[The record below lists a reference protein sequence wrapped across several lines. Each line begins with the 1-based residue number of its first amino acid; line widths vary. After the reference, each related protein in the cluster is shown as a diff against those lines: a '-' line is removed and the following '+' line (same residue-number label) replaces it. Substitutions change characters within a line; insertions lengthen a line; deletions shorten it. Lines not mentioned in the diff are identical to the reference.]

1 VIFERLLMNRLTRRD
16 LLLLAALTLAWGLNW
31 PAMKVGVAEFP
42 PMLFRTLVL
51 GGGVMVLLVFMR
63 ATGVSLAVPRRDWGL
78 VLWLALPNVIIWHVV
93 SVLALRML
101 PSGRAAILGYTM
113 PVWAVLIGLLL
124 YAERPRRAHWW
135 GVAAALAGTLLLL
148 SSEFTQLAGSPLGTL
163 LMLLAAAAWGWG
175 THLMRRHL
183 THLPTLT
190 LGFWMLAAAIPV
202 VLAATLL
209 FEIPQWRAP
218 LALEW
223 ASILYN
229 IFIAIA
235 FCHIVWF
242 GLARTLPPAAS
253 GLSVM
258 MIPVLGVFSSMWL
271 LGEQPH
277 WQDYAALALIL
288 VALATVLLPSKTV
301 P

>member
-1 VIFERLLMNRLTRRD
+1 VNRLSRRD
-16 LLLLAALTLAWGLNW
+16 LLLLAALTVAWGLNW
-31 PAMKVGVAEFP
+31 PAMKVGVAELP

-51 GGGVMVLLVFMR
+51 GGGVTVLFFFMR
-63 ATGVSLAVPRRDWGL
+63 ATGVPLTVPRRDWAL
-78 VLWLALPNVIIWHVV
+78 LLWLALPNVIVWHVL

-113 PVWAVLIGLLL
+113 PVWAVIIGLLL
-124 YAERPRRAHWW
+124 YGERPRRAHWW

-148 SSEFTQLAGSPLGTL
+148 SSEFTQLAGSPLGTG

-183 THLPTLT
+183 TQLPTLT
-190 LGFWMLAAAIPV
+190 LGFWMLASAIPV

-209 FEIPQWRAP
+209 FERPQWRLP
-218 LALEW
+218 VPIEW
-223 ASILYN
+223 ASITYN

-242 GLARTLPPAAS
+242 KLARALPPAAS

-258 MIPVLGVFSSMWL
+258 LIPVLGVFSGMWL

-277 WQDYAALALIL
+277 WQDYAALGLIL
-288 VALATVLLPSKTV
+288 VALATVLLPARPAATG
-301 P
+301 